1 MIAFAIYIYNKY
13 KINSKFMN
21 TDKGIS
27 NNEIFLT
34 YLIHIIFVKIIIVCL
49 VCILY
54 ISLDNKIFNLIIPF
68 ILIPKLA
75 VLLGS
80 YDIFGSVSVYKT
92 PVFHLMENEMEK
104 EMEKD
109 TDTDMDMDTDTNTA
123 RNIAMPNIWQDFNS
137 YLLNSTYKNSK
148 CLLDQTLIFNS
159 AWNSATVSKQFS
171 LQPNGQLGAA
181 EECFIWEDW
190 NSSKEQENFN
200 RKNIFVMS
208 CFLIINFF
216 KHISI
221 EMI

>member
-1 MIAFAIYIYNKY
+1 
-13 KINSKFMN
+13 MN
-21 TDKGIS
+21 TNKGIS

-34 YLIHIIFVKIIIVCL
+34 YLTHIIFVKIIIVCL

-92 PVFHLMENEMEK
+92 PVFHLMEKEMEK
-104 EMEKD
+104 EMEKKME
-109 TDTDMDMDTDTNTA
+109 TDTDMDMDTDTA

-137 YLLNSTYKNSK
+137 YLLNSTYKNSE

-159 AWNSATVSKQFS
+159 A
-171 LQPNGQLGAA
+171 
-181 EECFIWEDW
+181 
-190 NSSKEQENFN
+190 
-200 RKNIFVMS
+200 
-208 CFLIINFF
+208 
-216 KHISI
+216 
-221 EMI
+221 